1 MYITRHMEKP
11 VMELNEQ
18 YPVLLLTGPRQVGKT
33 TMLEHLIEVEGKG
46 RKKVSLDDLTLRELA
61 KTDPKMFFQLYQ
73 PPLLIDEVQY
83 APELFPYIKIMVDER
98 HQPGDF
104 WLTGSQLFK
113 MMEGVQ
119 ESLAGRVA
127 LLHLSPLSQSEI
139 MKRPPEPPFSL
150 ELPLLSE
157 RQNGRQ
163 MLNTPKVFQRIH
175 QGGMPALVTGTYSNA
190 SIFYSS
196 YIDTYMERDVRRLS
210 NDIDS
215 LKFLRFLR
223 SVAART
229 SQQVNYKGIADD
241 AEIDQTT
248 AKNWL
253 HVLEALGIIFLLEP
267 YSNNV
272 LKRTVS
278 TPKLYFYD
286 SGIVCYLTR
295 WSSPETAMEG
305 AMSGALLE
313 NYTVAEIIKT
323 YQNAGQEPF
332 LYYYRDKD
340 AREID
345 LILERDGKLFPI
357 EIKKMAS
364 PPKKLTKVFDLIDPA
379 HSDSFNA
386 FAYIRDDKDVMKLVN
401 NFIKNTTP
409 KGAQQN
415 DPFWERSEI
424 ALDTALILYL
434 IHEAPPEEQ
443 NFEMLI
449 YMMNFAEVREEDDQY
464 RSPLDMLFRVLEEEQ
479 PNHVAVKQYKAFK
492 QAAGDICSK

>member
-163 MLNTPKVFQRIH
+163 MLNTPEVFQRIH

-323 YQNAGQEPF
+323 YQNAGQEPY

-364 PPKKLTKVFDLIDPA
+364 PPKKLTKVFDLID
-379 HSDSFNA
+379 
-386 FAYIRDDKDVMKLVN
+386 K
-401 NFIKNTTP
+401 
-409 KGAQQN
+409 
-415 DPFWERSEI
+415 
-424 ALDTALILYL
+424 
-434 IHEAPPEEQ
+434 
-443 NFEMLI
+443 
-449 YMMNFAEVREEDDQY
+449 
-464 RSPLDMLFRVLEEEQ
+464 SPLQRGTGAILCMADQLG
-479 PNHVAVKQYKAFK
+479 AFD
-492 QAAGDICSK
+492 QNNLIVPISLI

>member
-150 ELPLLSE
+150 ELPLLSK

-163 MLNTPKVFQRIH
+163 MLNTPEVFQHIH

-345 LILERDGKLFPI
+345 LILEQDGKLFPI

-364 PPKKLTKVFDLIDPA
+364 PPKKLTKVFDLID
-379 HSDSFNA
+379 
-386 FAYIRDDKDVMKLVN
+386 K
-401 NFIKNTTP
+401 
-409 KGAQQN
+409 
-415 DPFWERSEI
+415 
-424 ALDTALILYL
+424 
-434 IHEAPPEEQ
+434 
-443 NFEMLI
+443 
-449 YMMNFAEVREEDDQY
+449 
-464 RSPLDMLFRVLEEEQ
+464 SPLQRGTGAILCMADQLG
-479 PNHVAVKQYKAFK
+479 AFD
-492 QAAGDICSK
+492 QNNLIVPISLI

>member
-139 MKRPPEPPFSL
+139 MKRPTEPPFSL

-163 MLNTPKVFQRIH
+163 MLNTPEVFQRIH

-364 PPKKLTKVFDLIDPA
+364 PPKKLTKVFDLID
-379 HSDSFNA
+379 
-386 FAYIRDDKDVMKLVN
+386 K
-401 NFIKNTTP
+401 
-409 KGAQQN
+409 
-415 DPFWERSEI
+415 
-424 ALDTALILYL
+424 
-434 IHEAPPEEQ
+434 
-443 NFEMLI
+443 
-449 YMMNFAEVREEDDQY
+449 
-464 RSPLDMLFRVLEEEQ
+464 SPLQRGTGAILCMADQLG
-479 PNHVAVKQYKAFK
+479 AFD
-492 QAAGDICSK
+492 QNNLIVPISLI

>member
-163 MLNTPKVFQRIH
+163 MLNTPEVFQRIH

-364 PPKKLTKVFDLIDPA
+364 PPKKLTKVFDLIDKSPLQRGTGA
-379 HSDSFNA
+379 ILCMADQLGA
-386 FAYIRDDKDVMKLVN
+386 FDQN
-401 NFIKNTTP
+401 N
-409 KGAQQN
+409 
-415 DPFWERSEI
+415 
-424 ALDTALILYL
+424 LIVP
-434 IHEAPPEEQ
+434 IS
-443 NFEMLI
+443 LI
-449 YMMNFAEVREEDDQY
+449 YRGTLPHYLRLITERIDRLHLAAC
-464 RSPLDMLFRVLEEEQ
+464 RSFFHLGG
-479 PNHVAVKQYKAFK
+479 NT
-492 QAAGDICSK
+492 

>member
-163 MLNTPKVFQRIH
+163 MLNTPEVFQHIH

-229 SQQVNYKGIADD
+229 SQQANYKGIADD

-345 LILERDGKLFPI
+345 LILEQDGKLFPI

-364 PPKKLTKVFDLIDPA
+364 PPKKLTKVFDLID
-379 HSDSFNA
+379 
-386 FAYIRDDKDVMKLVN
+386 K
-401 NFIKNTTP
+401 
-409 KGAQQN
+409 
-415 DPFWERSEI
+415 
-424 ALDTALILYL
+424 
-434 IHEAPPEEQ
+434 
-443 NFEMLI
+443 
-449 YMMNFAEVREEDDQY
+449 
-464 RSPLDMLFRVLEEEQ
+464 SPLQRGTGAILCMADQLG
-479 PNHVAVKQYKAFK
+479 AFD
-492 QAAGDICSK
+492 QNNLIVPISLI

>member
-150 ELPLLSE
+150 ELPLLYE

-163 MLNTPKVFQRIH
+163 MLNTPEVFQRIH

-364 PPKKLTKVFDLIDPA
+364 PPKKLTKVFDLID
-379 HSDSFNA
+379 
-386 FAYIRDDKDVMKLVN
+386 K
-401 NFIKNTTP
+401 
-409 KGAQQN
+409 
-415 DPFWERSEI
+415 
-424 ALDTALILYL
+424 
-434 IHEAPPEEQ
+434 
-443 NFEMLI
+443 
-449 YMMNFAEVREEDDQY
+449 
-464 RSPLDMLFRVLEEEQ
+464 SPLQRGTGAILCMADQLG
-479 PNHVAVKQYKAFK
+479 AFD
-492 QAAGDICSK
+492 QNNLIVPISLI

>member
-1 MYITRHMEKP
+1 VYITRHMEKP

-163 MLNTPKVFQRIH
+163 MLNTPEVFQHIH

-364 PPKKLTKVFDLIDPA
+364 PPKKLTKVFDLID
-379 HSDSFNA
+379 
-386 FAYIRDDKDVMKLVN
+386 K
-401 NFIKNTTP
+401 
-409 KGAQQN
+409 
-415 DPFWERSEI
+415 
-424 ALDTALILYL
+424 
-434 IHEAPPEEQ
+434 
-443 NFEMLI
+443 
-449 YMMNFAEVREEDDQY
+449 
-464 RSPLDMLFRVLEEEQ
+464 SPLQRGTGAILCMADQLG
-479 PNHVAVKQYKAFK
+479 AFD
-492 QAAGDICSK
+492 QNNLIVPISLI

>member
-1 MYITRHMEKP
+1 MYFLKMISCKSQSQQACK
-11 VMELNEQ
+11 N
-18 YPVLLLTGPRQVGKT
+18 PVLLLTGPRQVGKT
-33 TMLEHLIEVEGKG
+33 TMMEHLTEVEGK
-46 RKKVSLDDLTLRELA
+46 RRRKVSLDDLTVRELA

-73 PPLLIDEVQY
+73 PPLMIDEVQY
-83 APELFPYIKIMVDER
+83 APELFPYIKIMVNER

-127 LLHLSPLSQSEI
+127 LLHLPPLSQSEI
-139 MKRPPEPPFSL
+139 MGWPAEAPFRL
-150 ELPLLSE
+150 ELPLLTRRQKE
-157 RQNGRQ
+157 RKI
-163 MLNTPKVFQRIH
+163 LNTPEIFRHIY
-175 QGGMPALVTGTYSNA
+175 QGGMPALATRTCEGA
-190 SIFYSS
+190 AIFYSS

-223 SVAART
+223 SAAART
-229 SQQVNYKGIADD
+229 SQQINYKGIADD

-253 HVLEALGIIFLLEP
+253 HVLEALGILFLLEP
-267 YSNNV
+267 YSNHV

-286 SGIVCYLTR
+286 SGLVCYLTR

-313 NYTVAEIIKT
+313 NYAVAEIIKT
-323 YQNAGQEPF
+323 YQNVGQEPF

-345 LILERDGKLFPI
+345 LILERAGKLFPI
-357 EIKKMAS
+357 AIKKMAS
-364 PPKKLTKVFDLIDPA
+364 PPRKLTKVFDLID
-379 HSDSFNA
+379 
-386 FAYIRDDKDVMKLVN
+386 K
-401 NFIKNTTP
+401 
-409 KGAQQN
+409 
-415 DPFWERSEI
+415 
-424 ALDTALILYL
+424 
-434 IHEAPPEEQ
+434 
-443 NFEMLI
+443 
-449 YMMNFAEVREEDDQY
+449 
-464 RSPLDMLFRVLEEEQ
+464 SPLNRGTGAVLCMADQ
-479 PNHVAVKQYKAFK
+479 LGAFD
-492 QAAGDICSK
+492 QDNLIVPVSLI

>member
-163 MLNTPKVFQRIH
+163 MLNTPEVFQRIH

-253 HVLEALGIIFLLEP
+253 QVLEALGIIFLLEP

-364 PPKKLTKVFDLIDPA
+364 PPKKLTKVFDLID
-379 HSDSFNA
+379 
-386 FAYIRDDKDVMKLVN
+386 K
-401 NFIKNTTP
+401 
-409 KGAQQN
+409 
-415 DPFWERSEI
+415 
-424 ALDTALILYL
+424 
-434 IHEAPPEEQ
+434 
-443 NFEMLI
+443 
-449 YMMNFAEVREEDDQY
+449 
-464 RSPLDMLFRVLEEEQ
+464 SPLQRGTGAILCMADQLG
-479 PNHVAVKQYKAFK
+479 AFD
-492 QAAGDICSK
+492 QNNLIVPISLI

>member
-119 ESLAGRVA
+119 ESLAGRLA

-163 MLNTPKVFQRIH
+163 MLNTPEVFQRIH

-223 SVAART
+223 SVAARA

-278 TPKLYFYD
+278 IPKLYFYD

-364 PPKKLTKVFDLIDPA
+364 PPKKLTKVFDLID
-379 HSDSFNA
+379 
-386 FAYIRDDKDVMKLVN
+386 K
-401 NFIKNTTP
+401 
-409 KGAQQN
+409 
-415 DPFWERSEI
+415 
-424 ALDTALILYL
+424 
-434 IHEAPPEEQ
+434 
-443 NFEMLI
+443 
-449 YMMNFAEVREEDDQY
+449 
-464 RSPLDMLFRVLEEEQ
+464 SPLQRGTGAILCMADQLG
-479 PNHVAVKQYKAFK
+479 AFD
-492 QAAGDICSK
+492 QNNLIVPISLI

>member
-18 YPVLLLTGPRQVGKT
+18 YPVLLLIGPRQVGKT

-163 MLNTPKVFQRIH
+163 MLNTPEVFQHIH

-364 PPKKLTKVFDLIDPA
+364 PPKKLTKVFDLID
-379 HSDSFNA
+379 
-386 FAYIRDDKDVMKLVN
+386 K
-401 NFIKNTTP
+401 
-409 KGAQQN
+409 
-415 DPFWERSEI
+415 
-424 ALDTALILYL
+424 
-434 IHEAPPEEQ
+434 
-443 NFEMLI
+443 
-449 YMMNFAEVREEDDQY
+449 
-464 RSPLDMLFRVLEEEQ
+464 SPLQRGTGAILCMADQLG
-479 PNHVAVKQYKAFK
+479 AFD
-492 QAAGDICSK
+492 QNNLIVPISLI

>member
-46 RKKVSLDDLTLRELA
+46 RKMVSLDDLTLRELA

-163 MLNTPKVFQRIH
+163 MLNTPEVFQRIH

-364 PPKKLTKVFDLIDPA
+364 PPKKLTKVFDLID
-379 HSDSFNA
+379 
-386 FAYIRDDKDVMKLVN
+386 K
-401 NFIKNTTP
+401 
-409 KGAQQN
+409 
-415 DPFWERSEI
+415 
-424 ALDTALILYL
+424 
-434 IHEAPPEEQ
+434 
-443 NFEMLI
+443 
-449 YMMNFAEVREEDDQY
+449 
-464 RSPLDMLFRVLEEEQ
+464 SPLQRGTGAILCMADQLG
-479 PNHVAVKQYKAFK
+479 AFD
-492 QAAGDICSK
+492 QNNLIVPISLI

>member
-163 MLNTPKVFQRIH
+163 MLNTPEVFQHIH

-295 WSSPETAMEG
+295 WSSTETAMEG

-345 LILERDGKLFPI
+345 LILEQDGKLFPI

-364 PPKKLTKVFDLIDPA
+364 PPKKLTKVFDLID
-379 HSDSFNA
+379 
-386 FAYIRDDKDVMKLVN
+386 K
-401 NFIKNTTP
+401 
-409 KGAQQN
+409 
-415 DPFWERSEI
+415 
-424 ALDTALILYL
+424 
-434 IHEAPPEEQ
+434 
-443 NFEMLI
+443 
-449 YMMNFAEVREEDDQY
+449 
-464 RSPLDMLFRVLEEEQ
+464 SPLQRGTGAILCMADQLG
-479 PNHVAVKQYKAFK
+479 AFD
-492 QAAGDICSK
+492 QNNLIVPISLI

>member
-150 ELPLLSE
+150 ELSLLSE

-163 MLNTPKVFQRIH
+163 MLNTPEVFQHIH

-190 SIFYSS
+190 PIFYSS

-253 HVLEALGIIFLLEP
+253 HILEALGIIFLLEP

-364 PPKKLTKVFDLIDPA
+364 PPKKLTKVFDLID
-379 HSDSFNA
+379 
-386 FAYIRDDKDVMKLVN
+386 K
-401 NFIKNTTP
+401 
-409 KGAQQN
+409 
-415 DPFWERSEI
+415 
-424 ALDTALILYL
+424 
-434 IHEAPPEEQ
+434 
-443 NFEMLI
+443 
-449 YMMNFAEVREEDDQY
+449 
-464 RSPLDMLFRVLEEEQ
+464 SPLQRGTGAILCMADQLG
-479 PNHVAVKQYKAFK
+479 AFD
-492 QAAGDICSK
+492 QNNLIVPISLI

>member
-163 MLNTPKVFQRIH
+163 MLNTPEVFQRIH

-364 PPKKLTKVFDLIDPA
+364 PPKKLTKVFDLID
-379 HSDSFNA
+379 
-386 FAYIRDDKDVMKLVN
+386 K
-401 NFIKNTTP
+401 
-409 KGAQQN
+409 
-415 DPFWERSEI
+415 
-424 ALDTALILYL
+424 
-434 IHEAPPEEQ
+434 
-443 NFEMLI
+443 
-449 YMMNFAEVREEDDQY
+449 
-464 RSPLDMLFRVLEEEQ
+464 SPLQRGTGAILCMADQLGAFDQNNLIVPISLF
-479 PNHVAVKQYKAFK
+479 
-492 QAAGDICSK
+492 

>member
-1 MYITRHMEKP
+1 MYITRHIEKP

-163 MLNTPKVFQRIH
+163 MLNTPEVFQRIH

-364 PPKKLTKVFDLIDPA
+364 PPKKLTKVFDLID
-379 HSDSFNA
+379 
-386 FAYIRDDKDVMKLVN
+386 K
-401 NFIKNTTP
+401 
-409 KGAQQN
+409 
-415 DPFWERSEI
+415 
-424 ALDTALILYL
+424 
-434 IHEAPPEEQ
+434 
-443 NFEMLI
+443 
-449 YMMNFAEVREEDDQY
+449 
-464 RSPLDMLFRVLEEEQ
+464 SPLQRGTGAILCMADQLG
-479 PNHVAVKQYKAFK
+479 AFD
-492 QAAGDICSK
+492 QNNLIVPISLI

>member
-73 PPLLIDEVQY
+73 PPLLIDEEKY

-163 MLNTPKVFQRIH
+163 MLNTPEVFQRIH

-364 PPKKLTKVFDLIDPA
+364 PPKKLTKVFDLID
-379 HSDSFNA
+379 
-386 FAYIRDDKDVMKLVN
+386 K
-401 NFIKNTTP
+401 
-409 KGAQQN
+409 
-415 DPFWERSEI
+415 
-424 ALDTALILYL
+424 
-434 IHEAPPEEQ
+434 
-443 NFEMLI
+443 
-449 YMMNFAEVREEDDQY
+449 
-464 RSPLDMLFRVLEEEQ
+464 SPLQRGTGAILCMADQLG
-479 PNHVAVKQYKAFK
+479 AFD
-492 QAAGDICSK
+492 QNNLIVPISLI

>member
-150 ELPLLSE
+150 ELSLLSE

-163 MLNTPKVFQRIH
+163 MLNTPEVFQHIH

-190 SIFYSS
+190 PIFYSS

-364 PPKKLTKVFDLIDPA
+364 PPKKLTKVFDLIDKSPLQRGTGA
-379 HSDSFNA
+379 ILCMADQLGA
-386 FAYIRDDKDVMKLVN
+386 F
-401 NFIKNTTP
+401 
-409 KGAQQN
+409 
-415 DPFWERSEI
+415 
-424 ALDTALILYL
+424 
-434 IHEAPPEEQ
+434 EQ
-443 NFEMLI
+443 NNLI
-449 YMMNFAEVREEDDQY
+449 VPI
-464 RSPLDMLFRVLEEEQ
+464 SL
-479 PNHVAVKQYKAFK
+479 
-492 QAAGDICSK
+492 I

>member
-163 MLNTPKVFQRIH
+163 MLNTPEVFQRIH

-229 SQQVNYKGIADD
+229 SQQVNYKGIADA

-364 PPKKLTKVFDLIDPA
+364 PPKKLTKVFDLID
-379 HSDSFNA
+379 
-386 FAYIRDDKDVMKLVN
+386 K
-401 NFIKNTTP
+401 
-409 KGAQQN
+409 
-415 DPFWERSEI
+415 
-424 ALDTALILYL
+424 
-434 IHEAPPEEQ
+434 
-443 NFEMLI
+443 
-449 YMMNFAEVREEDDQY
+449 
-464 RSPLDMLFRVLEEEQ
+464 SPLQRGTGAILCMADQLG
-479 PNHVAVKQYKAFK
+479 AFD
-492 QAAGDICSK
+492 QNNLIVPISLI

>member
-163 MLNTPKVFQRIH
+163 MLNTPEVFQRIH

-241 AEIDQTT
+241 AEIDQNT

-364 PPKKLTKVFDLIDPA
+364 PPKKLTKVFDLID
-379 HSDSFNA
+379 
-386 FAYIRDDKDVMKLVN
+386 K
-401 NFIKNTTP
+401 
-409 KGAQQN
+409 
-415 DPFWERSEI
+415 
-424 ALDTALILYL
+424 
-434 IHEAPPEEQ
+434 
-443 NFEMLI
+443 
-449 YMMNFAEVREEDDQY
+449 
-464 RSPLDMLFRVLEEEQ
+464 SPLQRGTGAILCMAYQLG
-479 PNHVAVKQYKAFK
+479 AFD
-492 QAAGDICSK
+492 QNNLIVPISLI

>member
-305 AMSGALLE
+305 AMSDALLE

-364 PPKKLTKVFDLIDPA
+364 PPKKLTKVFDLID
-379 HSDSFNA
+379 
-386 FAYIRDDKDVMKLVN
+386 K
-401 NFIKNTTP
+401 
-409 KGAQQN
+409 
-415 DPFWERSEI
+415 
-424 ALDTALILYL
+424 
-434 IHEAPPEEQ
+434 
-443 NFEMLI
+443 
-449 YMMNFAEVREEDDQY
+449 
-464 RSPLDMLFRVLEEEQ
+464 SPLQRGTGAILCMADQLG
-479 PNHVAVKQYKAFK
+479 AFD
-492 QAAGDICSK
+492 QNNLIVPISLI

>member
-163 MLNTPKVFQRIH
+163 MLNTPEVFQRIH

-210 NDIDS
+210 NDSDS

-364 PPKKLTKVFDLIDPA
+364 PPKKLTKVFDLID
-379 HSDSFNA
+379 
-386 FAYIRDDKDVMKLVN
+386 K
-401 NFIKNTTP
+401 
-409 KGAQQN
+409 
-415 DPFWERSEI
+415 
-424 ALDTALILYL
+424 
-434 IHEAPPEEQ
+434 
-443 NFEMLI
+443 
-449 YMMNFAEVREEDDQY
+449 
-464 RSPLDMLFRVLEEEQ
+464 SPLQRGTGAILCMADQLG
-479 PNHVAVKQYKAFK
+479 AFD
-492 QAAGDICSK
+492 QNNLIVPISLI

>member
-98 HQPGDF
+98 HQPGAF

-113 MMEGVQ
+113 MMKGVQ

-163 MLNTPKVFQRIH
+163 MLNTPEVFQRIH

-364 PPKKLTKVFDLIDPA
+364 PPKKLTKVFDLID
-379 HSDSFNA
+379 
-386 FAYIRDDKDVMKLVN
+386 K
-401 NFIKNTTP
+401 
-409 KGAQQN
+409 
-415 DPFWERSEI
+415 
-424 ALDTALILYL
+424 
-434 IHEAPPEEQ
+434 
-443 NFEMLI
+443 
-449 YMMNFAEVREEDDQY
+449 
-464 RSPLDMLFRVLEEEQ
+464 SPLQRGTGAILCMADQLG
-479 PNHVAVKQYKAFK
+479 AFD
-492 QAAGDICSK
+492 QNNLIVPISLI

>member
-163 MLNTPKVFQRIH
+163 MLNTPEVFQRIH

-364 PPKKLTKVFDLIDPA
+364 PPKKLTKVFDLID
-379 HSDSFNA
+379 
-386 FAYIRDDKDVMKLVN
+386 K
-401 NFIKNTTP
+401 
-409 KGAQQN
+409 
-415 DPFWERSEI
+415 
-424 ALDTALILYL
+424 
-434 IHEAPPEEQ
+434 
-443 NFEMLI
+443 
-449 YMMNFAEVREEDDQY
+449 
-464 RSPLDMLFRVLEEEQ
+464 SPLQRGTAAILCMADQLG
-479 PNHVAVKQYKAFK
+479 AFD
-492 QAAGDICSK
+492 QNNLIVPISLI

>member
-163 MLNTPKVFQRIH
+163 MLNTPEVFQHIH

-215 LKFLRFLR
+215 LKFLRLLR

-253 HVLEALGIIFLLEP
+253 HVLEALGSIFLLEP

-364 PPKKLTKVFDLIDPA
+364 PPKKLTKVFDLID
-379 HSDSFNA
+379 
-386 FAYIRDDKDVMKLVN
+386 K
-401 NFIKNTTP
+401 
-409 KGAQQN
+409 
-415 DPFWERSEI
+415 
-424 ALDTALILYL
+424 
-434 IHEAPPEEQ
+434 
-443 NFEMLI
+443 
-449 YMMNFAEVREEDDQY
+449 
-464 RSPLDMLFRVLEEEQ
+464 SPLQRGTGAILCMADQLG
-479 PNHVAVKQYKAFK
+479 AFD
-492 QAAGDICSK
+492 QNNLIVPISLI

>member
-113 MMEGVQ
+113 MMKGVQ

-150 ELPLLSE
+150 ELSLLSE

-163 MLNTPKVFQRIH
+163 MLNTPEVFQRIH

-364 PPKKLTKVFDLIDPA
+364 PPKKLTKVFDLID
-379 HSDSFNA
+379 
-386 FAYIRDDKDVMKLVN
+386 K
-401 NFIKNTTP
+401 
-409 KGAQQN
+409 
-415 DPFWERSEI
+415 
-424 ALDTALILYL
+424 
-434 IHEAPPEEQ
+434 
-443 NFEMLI
+443 
-449 YMMNFAEVREEDDQY
+449 
-464 RSPLDMLFRVLEEEQ
+464 SPLQRGTGAILCMADQLG
-479 PNHVAVKQYKAFK
+479 AFD
-492 QAAGDICSK
+492 QNNLIVPISLI

>member
-163 MLNTPKVFQRIH
+163 MLNTPEVFQRIH

-223 SVAART
+223 SVAARA

-364 PPKKLTKVFDLIDPA
+364 PPKKLTKVFDLID
-379 HSDSFNA
+379 
-386 FAYIRDDKDVMKLVN
+386 K
-401 NFIKNTTP
+401 
-409 KGAQQN
+409 
-415 DPFWERSEI
+415 
-424 ALDTALILYL
+424 
-434 IHEAPPEEQ
+434 
-443 NFEMLI
+443 
-449 YMMNFAEVREEDDQY
+449 
-464 RSPLDMLFRVLEEEQ
+464 SPLQRGTGAILCMADQLG
-479 PNHVAVKQYKAFK
+479 AFD
-492 QAAGDICSK
+492 QNNLIVPISLI

>member
-163 MLNTPKVFQRIH
+163 MLNTPEVFQRIH

-253 HVLEALGIIFLLEP
+253 HVLEALGIIFLLGP
-267 YSNNV
+267 YSDNV

-345 LILERDGKLFPI
+345 LILEQDGKLFPI

-364 PPKKLTKVFDLIDPA
+364 PPKKLTKVFDLID
-379 HSDSFNA
+379 
-386 FAYIRDDKDVMKLVN
+386 K
-401 NFIKNTTP
+401 
-409 KGAQQN
+409 
-415 DPFWERSEI
+415 
-424 ALDTALILYL
+424 
-434 IHEAPPEEQ
+434 
-443 NFEMLI
+443 
-449 YMMNFAEVREEDDQY
+449 
-464 RSPLDMLFRVLEEEQ
+464 SPLQRGTGAILCMADQLG
-479 PNHVAVKQYKAFK
+479 AFD
-492 QAAGDICSK
+492 QNNLIVPISLI

>member
-163 MLNTPKVFQRIH
+163 MLNTPEVFQHIH

-272 LKRTVS
+272 IKRTVS

-364 PPKKLTKVFDLIDPA
+364 PPKKLTKVFDLID
-379 HSDSFNA
+379 
-386 FAYIRDDKDVMKLVN
+386 K
-401 NFIKNTTP
+401 
-409 KGAQQN
+409 
-415 DPFWERSEI
+415 
-424 ALDTALILYL
+424 
-434 IHEAPPEEQ
+434 
-443 NFEMLI
+443 
-449 YMMNFAEVREEDDQY
+449 
-464 RSPLDMLFRVLEEEQ
+464 SPLQRGTGAILCMADQLG
-479 PNHVAVKQYKAFK
+479 AFD
-492 QAAGDICSK
+492 QNNLIVPISLI

>member
-163 MLNTPKVFQRIH
+163 MLNTPEVFQRIH

-196 YIDTYMERDVRRLS
+196 YIDNYMERDVRRLS

-364 PPKKLTKVFDLIDPA
+364 PPKKLTKVFDLID
-379 HSDSFNA
+379 
-386 FAYIRDDKDVMKLVN
+386 K
-401 NFIKNTTP
+401 
-409 KGAQQN
+409 
-415 DPFWERSEI
+415 
-424 ALDTALILYL
+424 
-434 IHEAPPEEQ
+434 
-443 NFEMLI
+443 
-449 YMMNFAEVREEDDQY
+449 
-464 RSPLDMLFRVLEEEQ
+464 SPLQRGTGAILCMADQLG
-479 PNHVAVKQYKAFK
+479 AFD
-492 QAAGDICSK
+492 QNNLIVPISLI

>member
-83 APELFPYIKIMVDER
+83 APELFPYIKIMVDEC

-113 MMEGVQ
+113 MMKGVQ

-241 AEIDQTT
+241 AEIDQTI

-364 PPKKLTKVFDLIDPA
+364 PPKKLTKVFDLID
-379 HSDSFNA
+379 
-386 FAYIRDDKDVMKLVN
+386 K
-401 NFIKNTTP
+401 
-409 KGAQQN
+409 
-415 DPFWERSEI
+415 
-424 ALDTALILYL
+424 
-434 IHEAPPEEQ
+434 
-443 NFEMLI
+443 
-449 YMMNFAEVREEDDQY
+449 
-464 RSPLDMLFRVLEEEQ
+464 SPLQRGTGAILCMADQLG
-479 PNHVAVKQYKAFK
+479 AFD
-492 QAAGDICSK
+492 QNNLIVPISLI

>member
-61 KTDPKMFFQLYQ
+61 KTDPKMFLQLYQ

-163 MLNTPKVFQRIH
+163 MLNTPEVFQRIH

-196 YIDTYMERDVRRLS
+196 FIDTYMERDVRRLS

-364 PPKKLTKVFDLIDPA
+364 PPKKLTKVFDLID
-379 HSDSFNA
+379 
-386 FAYIRDDKDVMKLVN
+386 K
-401 NFIKNTTP
+401 
-409 KGAQQN
+409 
-415 DPFWERSEI
+415 
-424 ALDTALILYL
+424 
-434 IHEAPPEEQ
+434 
-443 NFEMLI
+443 
-449 YMMNFAEVREEDDQY
+449 
-464 RSPLDMLFRVLEEEQ
+464 SPLQRGTGAILCMADQLG
-479 PNHVAVKQYKAFK
+479 AFD
-492 QAAGDICSK
+492 QNNLIVPISLI

>member
-113 MMEGVQ
+113 MMKGVQ

-163 MLNTPKVFQRIH
+163 MLNTPEVFQRIH

-340 AREID
+340 ARDLD

-364 PPKKLTKVFDLIDPA
+364 PPKKLTKVFDLID
-379 HSDSFNA
+379 
-386 FAYIRDDKDVMKLVN
+386 K
-401 NFIKNTTP
+401 
-409 KGAQQN
+409 
-415 DPFWERSEI
+415 
-424 ALDTALILYL
+424 
-434 IHEAPPEEQ
+434 
-443 NFEMLI
+443 
-449 YMMNFAEVREEDDQY
+449 
-464 RSPLDMLFRVLEEEQ
+464 SPLQRGTGAILCMADQLG
-479 PNHVAVKQYKAFK
+479 AFD
-492 QAAGDICSK
+492 QNNLIVPISLI

>member
-139 MKRPPEPPFSL
+139 MKRPPEPPFRL

-163 MLNTPKVFQRIH
+163 MLNTPEVFQRIH

-364 PPKKLTKVFDLIDPA
+364 PPKKLTKVFDLID
-379 HSDSFNA
+379 
-386 FAYIRDDKDVMKLVN
+386 K
-401 NFIKNTTP
+401 
-409 KGAQQN
+409 
-415 DPFWERSEI
+415 
-424 ALDTALILYL
+424 
-434 IHEAPPEEQ
+434 
-443 NFEMLI
+443 
-449 YMMNFAEVREEDDQY
+449 
-464 RSPLDMLFRVLEEEQ
+464 SPLQRGTGAILCMADQLG
-479 PNHVAVKQYKAFK
+479 AFD
-492 QAAGDICSK
+492 QNNLIVPISLI

>member
-46 RKKVSLDDLTLRELA
+46 RKKVSFDDLTLRELA

-163 MLNTPKVFQRIH
+163 MLNTPEVFQRIH

-364 PPKKLTKVFDLIDPA
+364 PPKKLTKVFDLID
-379 HSDSFNA
+379 
-386 FAYIRDDKDVMKLVN
+386 K
-401 NFIKNTTP
+401 
-409 KGAQQN
+409 
-415 DPFWERSEI
+415 
-424 ALDTALILYL
+424 
-434 IHEAPPEEQ
+434 
-443 NFEMLI
+443 
-449 YMMNFAEVREEDDQY
+449 
-464 RSPLDMLFRVLEEEQ
+464 SPLQRGTGAILCMADQLG
-479 PNHVAVKQYKAFK
+479 AFD
-492 QAAGDICSK
+492 QNNLIVPISLI

>member
-1 MYITRHMEKP
+1 
-11 VMELNEQ
+11 MELNEQ

-113 MMEGVQ
+113 MMKGVQ

-163 MLNTPKVFQRIH
+163 MLNTPEVFQRIH

-364 PPKKLTKVFDLIDPA
+364 PPKKLTKVFDLID
-379 HSDSFNA
+379 
-386 FAYIRDDKDVMKLVN
+386 K
-401 NFIKNTTP
+401 
-409 KGAQQN
+409 
-415 DPFWERSEI
+415 
-424 ALDTALILYL
+424 
-434 IHEAPPEEQ
+434 
-443 NFEMLI
+443 
-449 YMMNFAEVREEDDQY
+449 
-464 RSPLDMLFRVLEEEQ
+464 SPLQRGTGAILCMADQLG
-479 PNHVAVKQYKAFK
+479 AFD
-492 QAAGDICSK
+492 QNNLIVPISLI